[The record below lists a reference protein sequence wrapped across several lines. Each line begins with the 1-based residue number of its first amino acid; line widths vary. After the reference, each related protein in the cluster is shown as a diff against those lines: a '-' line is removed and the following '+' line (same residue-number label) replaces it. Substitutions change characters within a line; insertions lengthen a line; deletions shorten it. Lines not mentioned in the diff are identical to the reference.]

1 MPEILEID
9 DDEAQRMQQ
18 EADEKKARE
27 EKEHAQGMP
36 LNLLK
41 QESRPNF
48 RLIIQRK
55 TIRVCN
61 II

>member
-27 EKEHAQGMP
+27 EKEHAQGMS

-41 QESRPNF
+41 
-48 RLIIQRK
+48 
-55 TIRVCN
+55 
-61 II
+61 